1 MELNLKVEGMTCE
14 GCENRIKNSL
24 KLIDGVEDVTA
35 SHQTGEV
42 KVKISKDNKD
52 EIIKAIEDLD
62 FKVEKKKKK

>member
-24 KLIDGVEDVTA
+24 KLIDGVEDITA

-42 KVKISKDNKD
+42 KIKTNKNNKD
-52 EIIKAIEDLD
+52 EIIKTIEDLD
-62 FKVEKKKKK
+62 FKVVKK